1 MSSPRKRDTLLTV
14 WLTLLLVANIAV
26 TLLYVFLA
34 IIPAGFGP
42 FPPGVLATW
51 TIYLFVAIGAFNTAC
66 VCFLFLWKKWAF
78 FALCGSAAVTFA
90 VNLYVG
96 VGVLAV
102 WGLAGVVIT
111 YLVLRQQWNLFDD
124 F

>member
-34 IIPAGFGP
+34 ISSAWRNLLLLGFP
-42 FPPGVLATW
+42 TWIVYVFTALGVL
-51 TIYLFVAIGAFNTAC
+51 NTTC

-78 FALCGSAAVTFA
+78 FALCGTAVVTFA

>member
-1 MSSPRKRDTLLTV
+1 MP
-14 WLTLLLVANIAV
+14 LVS
-26 TLLYVFLA
+26 VFCSC
-34 IIPAGFGP
+34 G
-42 FPPGVLATW
+42 
-51 TIYLFVAIGAFNTAC
+51 
-66 VCFLFLWKKWAF
+66 KKWAF
-78 FALCGSAAVTFA
+78 FALCGTALVTFA

-111 YLVLRQQWNLFDD
+111 YLVLHQQWNLFDD